1 MQQRLC
7 KKHIVLLGVGHTN
20 AHIVRMWSMKPIPD
34 VDLTCLS
41 NYPIATYSGMLPAA
55 LAGQIAPAQMEID
68 LVRLCA
74 SAQARLLTER
84 VLRLDHTRQRVELE
98 GRPPIPFDVLS
109 IGIGSIPTTEGVSI
123 GGDSLVKI
131 KPMQTFLQRLGAA
144 VESRRP
150 KPGHPLRVMIVGSGV
165 AGIEIAFCL
174 PPFLSGLGV
183 PQYHLHIVTRSGSV
197 LPNMSA
203 GCERRVSTEL
213 DRRGYTVTVGKG
225 VVQVLP
231 DAIELEDGQRM
242 AADVVIWAT
251 GATAAPVLG
260 QLGLPQDESG
270 FIATD
275 HTLRSLSGQPIF
287 AVGDSGSIAGEGLPK
302 AGVYAVRQ
310 APVLWENIG
319 RVLDGRPLRRYIPQ
333 RSFLKLVNLGDG
345 RAIAQYRGLT
355 FSGRW
360 VKRWK
365 DRIDQRFI
373 AKYQPPTMQATAEP
387 MQCLGC
393 GSKLGSGVLHSG
405 LAHWSVP
412 SSLDCPSRVLGPNIS
427 FEDAIEISSHP
438 HPQLIASTDFFS
450 SPLSDAFL
458 SGRVTALHSAS
469 DVVVCGGRVTHALA
483 NVVLPAGDPQSQAD
497 TLGEFLAGA
506 RLEFNMMG
514 GSVVGGH
521 TIVGPRMEVGFTV
534 IGTACGPQL
543 LRKANLRAGDQL
555 YLTKPLGVGVLLAA
569 HRMHGCAARDY
580 AELIELMLRR
590 QHEFAQLASELGV
603 LAATDVTGFGLCG
616 HLLEMLLA
624 SDVRG
629 TLYVNDI
636 PLLPSA
642 LRAIEEGYQSSLFE
656 DNFQI
661 DSQITAAVD
670 VRVQP
675 RYRALFDPQ
684 TCGGFLFGC
693 SEEVGSRFLQ
703 RAMERG
709 WPAIWNVGEVHSAA
723 AEEKRLSVAL
733 CRA

>member
-7 KKHIVLLGVGHTN
+7 KKHIVMLGVGHTN
-20 AHIVRMWSMKPIPD
+20 AHTVRMWAMRPIPD

-74 SAQARLLTER
+74 SAQARLLTTR
-84 VLRLDHTRQRVELE
+84 VLGLDHTRQRIELE
-98 GRPPIPFDVLS
+98 GHPPIPFDVLS

-123 GGDSLVKI
+123 SGDSLVKI
-131 KPMQTFLQRLGAA
+131 KPMQTFLQRLVAA

-150 KPGHPLRVMIVGSGV
+150 KTGYPLRVIIVGSGV

-174 PPFLSGLGV
+174 PPFLSALGV
-183 PQYHLHIVTRSGSV
+183 SQYHLHIVTRSGSV
-197 LPNMSA
+197 LPDMSA

-213 DRRGYTVTVGKG
+213 DRRGYTVTLGKG

-231 DAIELEDGQRM
+231 DAIELEDGQRI

-251 GATAAPVLG
+251 GATAAPLLG
-260 QLGLPQDESG
+260 QFGLPQDESG

-287 AVGDSGSIAGEGLPK
+287 AVGDSGSIAGEALPK

-310 APVLWENIG
+310 APILWENIG

-333 RSFLKLVNLGDG
+333 RSFLKLINLGDG
-345 RAIAQYRGLT
+345 RAIGQYRALT

-373 AKYQPPTMQATAEP
+373 AKYQAPAMQASAEP

-393 GSKLGSGVLHSG
+393 GSKLGASVLHSA
-405 LAHWSVP
+405 LSH
-412 SSLDCPSRVLGPNIS
+412 SSLDRPSRALGPSIAL
-427 FEDAIEISSHP
+427 EDAVEISNHP

-506 RLEFNMMG
+506 QLEFTAMG

-534 IGTACGPQL
+534 IGTAVGPQL
-543 LRKANLRAGDQL
+543 IRKANLQAGDQL

-569 HRMHGCAARDY
+569 HRMNGCPARDY
-580 AELIELMLRR
+580 VELIEVMLRR

-629 TLYVNDI
+629 TLYLNDI
-636 PLLPSA
+636 PLLA
-642 LRAIEEGYQSSLFE
+642 GVLRAIEEGYQSSLFD
-656 DNFQI
+656 DNFQV
-661 DSQITAAVD
+661 DSQIKATVGIRAQAKY
-670 VRVQP
+670 RV
-675 RYRALFDPQ
+675 LFDPQ

-693 SEEVGSRFLQ
+693 SEEVGGRFLQ
-703 RAMERG
+703 RALECG
-709 WPAIWNVGEVHSAA
+709 WPAICNVGEVHSTG

-733 CRA
+733 CRP